1 MDDLISRQAVLNL
14 LHALPPED
22 AITKAMLIQNVK
34 YMSAAQPE
42 KRTEERT
49 EKHACDCISRQA
61 AIEAIKEDKIDLT
74 NTNVVAVFKATG
86 DFEKV
91 ETQVMTCDRHI
102 EILKDLPSAQLKS
115 YREGYQAGF
124 KDAQSE
130 RKRGKRSIK
139 DNPGTGWYRVTCS
152 ECGEDVTSTAPCIG
166 FYPNAKVTWDYC
178 PNCGADMR
186 EVSE

>member
-1 MDDLISRQAVLNL
+1 MDDLISRRAVLKL
-14 LHALPPED
+14 LSTMPPEE

-74 NTNVVAVFKATG
+74 NPNVVAVFKATG

-102 EILKDLPSAQLKS
+102 EILKDLPSAQPETADCIYCHEDS
-115 YREGYQAGF
+115 DGYVKPIEKNCHA
-124 KDAQSE
+124 
-130 RKRGKRSIK
+130 SIRFGM
-139 DNPGTGWYRVTCS
+139 NGWEIS
-152 ECGEDVTSTAPCIG
+152 LS
-166 FYPNAKVTWDYC
+166 AKGWNGSAKIRYC
-178 PNCGADMR
+178 PMCGRDLFAK
-186 EVSE
+186 